1 MIISVLPNTVNMY
14 LLFKVKG
21 QSWKKRYDFTQYLL
35 GCQGN
40 KQTLILLYN
49 SLIHKSTGVNLEW
62 AVELLRKVI
71 ITLMYLETKQ
81 KRRVINLIS

>member
-14 LLFKVKG
+14 LLFNVKG

-40 KQTLILLYN
+40 RQTLILLYN
-49 SLIHKSTGVNLEW
+49 SLTHKSTGVNLEW

-71 ITLMYLETKQ
+71 TLTYLETNH
-81 KRRVINLIS
+81 KRRIINLIS